1 VSRSG
6 ATIIGAMWLGFNRKA
21 ATEFSFFLA
30 IPMLFGAAAYDI
42 YKNHSLL
49 SWADAPMFAVGL
61 VVSYLSAWVCVKWL
75 LRFVGQH
82 SFVPFA
88 WYRIAFGL
96 LIVLTAQAGWIDWA
110 S

>member
-1 VSRSG
+1 
-6 ATIIGAMWLGFNRKA
+6 
-21 ATEFSFFLA
+21 
-30 IPMLFGAAAYDI
+30 
-42 YKNHSLL
+42 
-49 SWADAPMFAVGL
+49 VGL

-110 S
+110 